1 MPPQKE
7 KRRSGDIG
15 RGNDLEK
22 LAQKIKKN
30 VGDIPPR
37 WVPGIVAA
45 LVAIF
50 AWSAWEPP
58 PPPVLLVEGPVEG
71 DATLY
76 TGYYKLDTKR
86 RVHGS
91 PAWRHATRPDLFLSR
106 DSVGAWKGGTEQG
119 LERDLGFLRLRDRAA
134 VFPSSRSIVDWEW
147 HSGQDGA
154 WVHEPAL
161 TCDEAELPQAP
172 TVLLLEGGALTGAA
186 AKYLGYYELQPERE
200 VNGSPAWR
208 HSEHNDLWIAR
219 APNGNWSA
227 PPPAARAARARA
239 AASHARPR
247 RPAYARFAAAARSG
261 AAAARARRPE
271 RAHPAAGPLVPPPVL
286 VVGRPLGVG
295 RRQAMAHG
303 ARTQGVL
310 PVAEIR
316 SR

>member
-172 TVLLLEGGALTGAA
+172 TVLLLEGGADLSATDAHGNTPLHAAGRRGHPELFEALLAAGADA
-186 AKYLGYYELQPERE
+186 DACNER
-200 VNGSPAWR
+200 G
-208 HSEHNDLWIAR
+208 R
-219 APNGNWSA
+219 APKLLD
-227 PPPAARAARARA
+227 AADADAACAV
-239 AASHARPR
+239 S
-247 RPAYARFAAAARSG
+247 
-261 AAAARARRPE
+261 
-271 RAHPAAGPLVPPPVL
+271 
-286 VVGRPLGVG
+286 
-295 RRQAMAHG
+295 
-303 ARTQGVL
+303 
-310 PVAEIR
+310 
-316 SR
+316 

>member
-227 PPPAARAARARA
+227 L
-239 AASHARPR
+239 PR
-247 RPAYARFAAAARSG
+247 K
-261 AAAARARRPE
+261 RARRT
-271 RAHPAAGPLVPPPVL
+271 RARRALRRAPAPT
-286 VVGRPLGVG
+286 R
-295 RRQAMAHG
+295 
-303 ARTQGVL
+303 
-310 PVAEIR
+310 
-316 SR
+316 

>member
-7 KRRSGDIG
+7 KRRSGDLG

-227 PPPAARAARARA
+227 PPPRK
-239 AASHARPR
+239 
-247 RPAYARFAAAARSG
+247 
-261 AAAARARRPE
+261 RARRT
-271 RAHPAAGPLVPPPVL
+271 RA
-286 VVGRPLGVG
+286 
-295 RRQAMAHG
+295 RRALLRAP
-303 ARTQGVL
+303 T
-310 PVAEIR
+310 PTR
-316 SR
+316 SRPPRHRRAQWDSRSASSATRAGTSSCRTARASTRARRRSSTGSGATASDGTRSPNSRCTSGSRDPQ

>member
-22 LAQKIKKN
+22 WARKIKAN

-227 PPPAARAARARA
+227 PPRE
-239 AASHARPR
+239 
-247 RPAYARFAAAARSG
+247 
-261 AAAARARRPE
+261 RARRT
-271 RAHPAAGPLVPPPVL
+271 RARCALRRAPAPT
-286 VVGRPLGVG
+286 R
-295 RRQAMAHG
+295 
-303 ARTQGVL
+303 
-310 PVAEIR
+310 
-316 SR
+316 

>member
-227 PPPAARAARARA
+227 PPPAAHAAPALPAAR
-239 AASHARPR
+239 P
-247 RPAYARFAAAARSG
+247 
-261 AAAARARRPE
+261 
-271 RAHPAAGPLVPPPVL
+271 PLYGRTEPPVPAL
-286 VVGRPLGVG
+286 PRAVGQPQRELGDPSGHIQLQDRSCLHPCSSSVVHWEWGDGKRWHTEPELKVYF
-295 RRQAMAHG
+295 R
-303 ARTQGVL
+303 
-310 PVAEIR
+310 
-316 SR
+316 